1 MMEKVLQDLIMA
13 LRASGVRISV
23 SENIDAMNAVQ
34 LLGYAHRQ
42 LLKDSLSAT
51 LAKSLHET
59 EIFETCFDRF
69 FSLDNFFDSEID
81 SGVQEEIAPD
91 NDDSPLTQML
101 LSGDQAGLSVAMR
114 QAAQEIGITGIR
126 FFTQKSLYIQRI
138 LRGMGL
144 EGLDRDIRNL
154 RGDDRAY
161 SREKVRVLKG
171 TRDLLFENVRDF
183 VEQQYSL
190 FAASASEE
198 ILERYLKRV
207 RLSNLEQQDFVRMR
221 KIMRKMVKRLNDL
234 HSRRRKSY
242 KRGCLDLKRTLR
254 ANLAYQGTPFDP
266 RWKNKKIDRPDIIV
280 LCDVSRSVDAVAR
293 FLLLF
298 LYSLNEELARI
309 RSFIFCSNLVE
320 VTHIFEEYDVEEAL
334 VRLQKGVGLGVL
346 LGRTDYGQVFR
357 DFKETWLETVT
368 RKTTFLILGDARNN
382 YADPEAGILKLLY
395 KRSKRLIWLNPESP
409 PFWGTG
415 DSAMKTYLPYCSMV
429 QKCST
434 VSQLERVVGSLLRM
448 RAT

>member
-1 MMEKVLQDLIMA
+1 MEKVLQDLIMA